1 MNKSTFA
8 KRLKESRISARLT
21 QAELSKISGVT
32 AATISAYESSDENK
46 GKNPSLENAV
56 KLAQALKVS
65 LDWLCGVAVNNEKIQ
80 ISDFL
85 KMLVKINDTTFC
97 TTIEQVTEDFFD
109 NHPSLLELTSDT
121 EVNARFVSPYPLA
134 VVSFDNHLINNFLI
148 EWSNMKSL
156 RYRGTI
162 DDDLYNLW
170 LNKQFETIDKEQMES
185 ELADKEQTDKLS
197 QGGADNGKH
206 N

>member
-1 MNKSTFA
+1 
-8 KRLKESRISARLT
+8 
-21 QAELSKISGVT
+21 
-32 AATISAYESSDENK
+32 
-46 GKNPSLENAV
+46 
-56 KLAQALKVS
+56 
-65 LDWLCGVAVNNEKIQ
+65 
-80 ISDFL
+80 
-85 KMLVKINDTTFC
+85 
-97 TTIEQVTEDFFD
+97 
-109 NHPSLLELTSDT
+109 
-121 EVNARFVSPYPLA
+121 
-134 VVSFDNHLINNFLI
+134 
-148 EWSNMKSL
+148 MKSL